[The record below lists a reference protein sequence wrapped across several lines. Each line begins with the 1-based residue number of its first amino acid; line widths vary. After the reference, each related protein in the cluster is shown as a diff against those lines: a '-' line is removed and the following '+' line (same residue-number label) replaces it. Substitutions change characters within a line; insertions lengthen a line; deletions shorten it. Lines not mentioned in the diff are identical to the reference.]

1 MQGGKF
7 GHGFIS
13 AGVSKAATPGVTS
26 SSLNTFQQ
34 GAVLAIVGGSV
45 SRVTGGKFANGAV
58 TAAMAFSFNHCATTG
73 KCISA
78 NEATDSVFDSLEEL
92 ESVVSGSAEVVRDNF
107 LGTSVSI
114 DLEKNHIEST
124 LFEFDAL
131 SVKVDGDGAFVEATI

>member
-58 TAAMAFSFNHCATTG
+58 TAAMAFAFNQVATSQDEIRIG
-73 KCISA
+73 LSKQNPDGGFSSSEEAILAQHKA
-78 NEATDSVFDSLEEL
+78 NE
-92 ESVVSGSAEVVRDNF
+92 
-107 LGTSVSI
+107 
-114 DLEKNHIEST
+114 
-124 LFEFDAL
+124 DA
-131 SVKVDGDGAFVEATI
+131 FQ